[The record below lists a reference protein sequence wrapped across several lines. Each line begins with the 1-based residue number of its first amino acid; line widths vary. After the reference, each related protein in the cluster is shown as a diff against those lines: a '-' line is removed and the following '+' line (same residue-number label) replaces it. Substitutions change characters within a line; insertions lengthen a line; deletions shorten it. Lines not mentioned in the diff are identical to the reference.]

1 MFQMPEKFN
10 QMGRF
15 FVLERLKEIT
25 AIALAIAPMSH
36 PGARAQMQY
45 HAVTK
50 LQVFAMIY
58 IEAIVFHN
66 N

>member
-50 LQVFAMIY
+50 LQVFAMI
-58 IEAIVFHN
+58 
-66 N
+66 